1 MSRFLSTLLCAA
13 LLNAGCGSN
22 PATPDVSFPVTMSL
36 HAGDTRSAGG
46 LYVKFIGVTDDWRC
60 PITALCI
67 SAGDA
72 YLQFEFSTDRRFVS
86 QRMQALDVVQRKLQ
100 FEGYSIEVTQLLP
113 ARDVRVLMSQV
124 DYQATL
130 EIRR

>member
-1 MSRFLSTLLCAA
+1 MSRFLSTLLCAG
-13 LLNAGCGSN
+13 LLAAGCGAS
-22 PATPDVSFPVTMSL
+22 PTTPDVAYPVTMSL
-36 HAGDTRSAGG
+36 HAGDTRTVNG

-60 PITALCI
+60 PITALCV

-86 QRMQALDVVQRKLQ
+86 QRLQAVDQTQRKLL

-113 ARDVRVLMSQV
+113 ARDIRVLMSQV
-124 DYQATL
+124 DYQATI
-130 EIRR
+130 EVRR